1 MKKNLQQHIAWGIGS
16 ILLPSILTACGP
28 HRALQQSSQPLVTD
42 VAHTPSKRQSIG
54 NCWLYATATWLES
67 KELAYNQETLDVSE
81 SYWTWWHFYN
91 QLIRKTPMEE
101 INTGGNFDI
110 ARSIILKHGFVS
122 EASFIPSESASE
134 MSYRQRAAENLI
146 NGELAFGDLKQPG
159 DRTPEKVRQVLDE
172 AFGTNMAETEALALL
187 ADQTIVDSDAS
198 GKALSLREVLD
209 KRNPAAWREVSFP
222 MTFGE
227 GRPVDPRTEQ
237 ARKAIWGRVFR
248 ALNDRE
254 PVIMSLMID
263 FNALDNKDGTFKGEQ
278 LRVNGIGQQGGHLTV
293 LEDYTV
299 KDVPGIGVI
308 GRGDVS
314 DELKQQALL
323 GSLDTLFVKN
333 SWGINRPER
342 GIKDGITGFD
352 RDYLESQFPW
362 KTEEDDPSSEADWYT
377 TLSGFILPPGY

>member
-1 MKKNLQQHIAWGIGS
+1 MEKRRPRQIVLGIGS
-16 ILLPSILTACGP
+16 ILLPGILAACGS
-28 HRALQQSSQPLVTD
+28 HKTLQQSSQPLVTD
-42 VAHTPSKRQSIG
+42 VAHTQSKRQSIG
-54 NCWLYATATWLES
+54 NCWLYAAATWVES
-67 KELAYNQETLDVSE
+67 MELAYNQETLDVSE

-101 INTGGNFDI
+101 INTAGSFDI
-110 ARSIILKHGFVS
+110 ARSIILNHGLIT
-122 EASFIPSESASE
+122 EAAFIPIESDSE

-146 NGELAFGDLKQPG
+146 NGELAFGDLKNPS

-172 AFGTNMAETEALALL
+172 AFGTNMAEAETQALAAEQLMI
-187 ADQTIVDSDAS
+187 DTNAS
-198 GKALSLREVLD
+198 GKVLTLRELLD
-209 KRNPAAWREVSFP
+209 KRNIAAWREVSFP
-222 MTFGE
+222 RNFGE
-227 GRPVDPRTEQ
+227 GRPLDPRTEQ
-237 ARKAIWGRVFR
+237 ARKTVWNRVFR
-248 ALNDRE
+248 ALNDRQ

-263 FNALDNKDGTFKGEQ
+263 FNALDNNDGTFKGEQ
-278 LRVNGIGQQGGHLTV
+278 LRTNGIGHQGGHLTV

-323 GSLDTLFVKN
+323 GNLDTLFVKN
-333 SWGINRPER
+333 SWGVNRPER

-362 KTEEDDPSSEADWYT
+362 KADEEEPASEVDWYT